1 MKKEFFI
8 PLAVEVEEVGNEEMD
23 DTVEGLVEVAQ
34 QEKRVMIMKLGLWR
48 SSVTNI

>member
-8 PLAVEVEEVGNEEMD
+8 AVEVVEVGDEEMD

>member
-8 PLAVEVEEVGNEEMD
+8 AVEVVEVGDEEMD

-34 QEKRVMIMKLGLWR
+34 QEKRVMIMNLGLWR